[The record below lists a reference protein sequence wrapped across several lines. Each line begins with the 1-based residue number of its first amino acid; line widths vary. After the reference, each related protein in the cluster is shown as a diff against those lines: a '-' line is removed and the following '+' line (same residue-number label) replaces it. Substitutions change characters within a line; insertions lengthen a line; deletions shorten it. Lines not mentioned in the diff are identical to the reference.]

1 MNLHNPL
8 EVVIVGGG
16 SAGWMT
22 AVALSTKLPKQ
33 NYRITLVES
42 EQIGTVG
49 VGEATIPHIRM
60 FNKLIGV
67 DETDFIEAT
76 GATYKLGIQF
86 EGWGGENSRYF
97 HPFGGSGHDIQGM
110 DFHHFWLKNRR
121 KGVAFDT
128 YSMAAQL
135 AHSGKFQYPT
145 SAPQELTSH
154 YGYAFHLDA
163 ALYAKYLR
171 SLAEQRGV
179 HRMEGRIENVIRN
192 SDSGDVEELRLDSG
206 ATVSGELFVDC
217 SGFRSL
223 LLRGAMA
230 EPFEDWSKWL
240 PCNAAYASPSPV
252 MSRPSPFT
260 RSIAGDFGW
269 RWEIPLQHRT
279 GNGYVFCDAFCSPE
293 KARDSFVKAIDA
305 EKDNPHLIKFNTGK
319 VRNGWVNNCVGI
331 GLASG
336 FLEPLE
342 STSLYLIQAGII
354 ELLNCMPVDNNYHV
368 ERTEFNRAL
377 NLEYERVRDFLILH
391 YKINGRKGSE
401 FWDYCRSMSVPVSLQ
416 NKMDIFRHTGRVQTY
431 RQGLFMEPSWLAVY
445 FGQGY
450 YPVRHDPR
458 VEMVNDLEI
467 EKYLDSLREK
477 IRKSVE
483 TVASHKDFLASRVSS
498 AHAPSP
504 TASLY
509 GEHYGK

>member
-22 AVALSTKLPKQ
+22 AAALSTQLPKR

-60 FNKLIGV
+60 FNQLIGV
-67 DETDFIEAT
+67 KEADFIAAT

-86 EGWGGENSRYF
+86 EGWGGGGSRYF

-110 DFHHFWLKNRR
+110 DFHHFWFRNRHR
-121 KGVAFDT
+121 AASFDE

-135 AHSGKFQYPT
+135 AQAGKFQYPT
-145 SAPQELTSH
+145 GAPDEVTSH

-163 ALYAKYLR
+163 NLYARYLR

-179 HRMEGRIENVIRN
+179 RRIEGKIEHVVR
-192 SDSGDVEELRLDSG
+192 SSVSGDVEGLVLDSG
-206 ATVSGELFVDC
+206 ATVSGVLFVDC

-223 LLRGAMA
+223 LLGGAMA
-230 EPFEDWSKWL
+230 EPFEDWSQWL
-240 PCNAAYASPSPV
+240 PCNSAYASPS
-252 MSRPSPFT
+252 SAYDQPSPYT
-260 RSIAGDFGW
+260 RSIAAESGW

-293 KARDSFVKAIDA
+293 KAMEFFLKSIDA
-305 EKDNPHLIKFNTGK
+305 ENDNPHLIKFTTGK
-319 VRNGWVNNCVGI
+319 VRNGWVKNCIAI

-342 STSLYLIQAGII
+342 STSLYLIQAAII
-354 ELLNCMPVDNNYHV
+354 ELLNCMPVNNDYDV

-391 YKINGRKGSE
+391 YKINGRKGSD
-401 FWDYCRSMSVPVSLQ
+401 FWDYCRSMNVPLSLED
-416 NKMDIFRHTGRVQTY
+416 KMDIFKHTGRVQTY

-445 FGQGY
+445 FGQGF
-450 YPVRHDPR
+450 YPVKCDPR
-458 VEMVNDLEI
+458 VEEIDLLEI
-467 EKYLDSLREK
+467 GKYLGSLRKK
-477 IRKSVE
+477 IRIGIE
-483 TVASHKDFLASRVSS
+483 TMPSHADFLAARASGE
-498 AHAPSP
+498 HAPTP